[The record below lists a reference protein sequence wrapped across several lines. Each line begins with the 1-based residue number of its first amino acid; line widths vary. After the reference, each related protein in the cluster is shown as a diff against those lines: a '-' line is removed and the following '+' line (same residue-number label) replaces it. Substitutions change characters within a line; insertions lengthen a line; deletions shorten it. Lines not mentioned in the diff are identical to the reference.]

1 MRAYGVSHI
10 GLVRKVNE
18 DSYYYQNK
26 YEYGKPYLC
35 IVADGMG
42 GHNAGEIASRMA
54 VSEVKDFVEKAV
66 KKSNDYKIEDYK
78 KLVTDAFLFAN
89 EKVYKRSIENRT
101 LSGMGTTLTLAL
113 IIKNNLVIGHVGDS
127 RMYLIKDRRISKI
140 TEDHSYVAELI
151 KNGTIKPEEAI
162 HHPQKNLI
170 TRALGTSKDL
180 QVDVK
185 NITINDGDFILI
197 CTDGLS
203 NMLSDK
209 EILDTIISVKEYKA
223 ICHELINKANLN
235 GGLDNVTVVVIEVQ
249 LGGEAHDR

>member
-18 DSYYYQNK
+18 DSFYFQDR
-26 YEYGKPYLC
+26 YEYDKPYLC

-42 GHNAGEIASRMA
+42 GHNAGEIASKMA
-54 VSEVKDFVEKAV
+54 VSEVKNFMEKALG
-66 KKSNDYKIEDYK
+66 KACDYQIEDYK

-89 EKVYKRSIENRT
+89 EKVYKRSIGNKT

-113 IIKNNLVIGHVGDS
+113 IIKNNLIIGHVGDS
-127 RMYLIKDRRISKI
+127 RMYLIRNEKISKI

-151 KNGTIKPEEAI
+151 KNGTIKPEEAM

-180 QVDVK
+180 KVDVK
-185 NITINDGDFILI
+185 NMTINDGDFILI

-203 NMLSDK
+203 NMLSDE
-209 EILDTIISVKEYKA
+209 EILDTIKSVKDYKA
-223 ICHELINKANLN
+223 ICHELVNKANLN
-235 GGLDNVTVVVIEVQ
+235 GGFDNVTVVVIDVQ
-249 LGGEAHDR
+249 LGGVEHDR

>member
-18 DSYYYQNK
+18 DSFYFQDR
-26 YEYGKPYLC
+26 YEYDKPYLC

-42 GHNAGEIASRMA
+42 GHNAGEIASKMA
-54 VSEVKDFVEKAV
+54 VSEVKNFMEKAVEKA
-66 KKSNDYKIEDYK
+66 NNYQIEDYK

-89 EKVYKRSIENRT
+89 EKVYKRSIGNKT

-113 IIKNNLVIGHVGDS
+113 IIKNNLIIGHVGDS
-127 RMYLIKDRRISKI
+127 RMYLIRNEKISKI

-151 KNGTIKPEEAI
+151 KNGTIKPEEAM

-180 QVDVK
+180 KVDVK
-185 NITINDGDFILI
+185 NITINDRDFILI

-203 NMLSDK
+203 NMLSDE
-209 EILDTIISVKEYKA
+209 EILDTVISVKDYKT
-223 ICHELINKANLN
+223 ICHELVNKANLN
-235 GGLDNVTVVVIEVQ
+235 GGFDNVTVVVIDVQ
-249 LGGEAHDR
+249 LGGVDNDR